1 MTRLILIRHGN
12 TFEPEDKIV
21 WAGART
27 DLPLAKKGLQ
37 QAEEMADLLMRENAR
52 IDKVLAGPLIRTR
65 QHADIIASAIG
76 YGRAV
81 EIDDALR
88 EIDYGAWE
96 ALSTEEIEALGGSG
110 ELAAWDTD
118 ATWPKAPGWSPEPSQ
133 IQAQVLDLL
142 ARLQNDDD
150 TSTAAIITSNGI
162 LRFFANALANPP
174 AQMKVRTGH
183 YCLIEHRAG
192 QWSQSGWNLSPEQ
205 SRDTA

>member
-65 QHADIIASAIG
+65 QHANIIASAIG

-88 EIDYGAWE
+88 EIDYGDWE
-96 ALSTEEIEALGGSG
+96 ALSTEEIEALGGSC
-110 ELAAWDTD
+110 LLYTSDAAD
-118 ATWPKAPGWSPEPSQ
+118 E
-133 IQAQVLDLL
+133 
-142 ARLQNDDD
+142 
-150 TSTAAIITSNGI
+150 
-162 LRFFANALANPP
+162 
-174 AQMKVRTGH
+174 
-183 YCLIEHRAG
+183 
-192 QWSQSGWNLSPEQ
+192 
-205 SRDTA
+205 